1 MSISH
6 LIACFVNVRKFMKV
20 TLIHNPDAGNGDQP
34 SAEKLI
40 EMIRRAGHKPHY
52 QSSKDDAWETT
63 LENPGDLLAV
73 AGGDGIVGT
82 VAKRMIGRATPI
94 AVLPLGTA
102 NNIAKTLDLMDIPL
116 GELIRAWSTARRK
129 KFDAGVA
136 NGPWGSTYFIEG
148 LGIGLFTEMMT
159 RLDARGNI
167 DLAHLT
173 QPEEKITSVLEMLQ
187 ARLQTAPEI
196 KLNVTVD
203 GRDLSGE
210 YILLEVMNIKSI
222 GPNLFLAPAADPGDG
237 LLDVV
242 CLTRGAQETLDRCL
256 DECKEGNQAPTGLP
270 VRRGKHIHIEWEGTP
285 IHIDDEAWPES
296 GAKYPPSSTVID
308 ITVEPQTLEFLT
320 LP

>member
-1 MSISH
+1 
-6 LIACFVNVRKFMKV
+6 MKV

-34 SAEKLI
+34 SAEELI

-52 QSSKDDAWETT
+52 QSSKDDGWETT

-73 AGGDGIVGT
+73 AGGDGIVGK
-82 VAKRMIGRATPI
+82 VAKRMIGSGTPI
-94 AVLPLGTA
+94 AILPLGTA
-102 NNIAKTLDLMDIPL
+102 NNIAKTLNLMDIPL
-116 GELIRAWSTARRK
+116 AQLIQGWTTANRTE
-129 KFDAGVA
+129 FDAGVA
-136 NGPWGSTYFIEG
+136 NGPWGSTHFIEG

-173 QPEEKITSVLEMLQ
+173 EPEEKITSVLEMLQ
-187 ARLQTAPEI
+187 ARLQTSPEI

-237 LLDVV
+237 LFDVV
-242 CLTRGAQETLDRCL
+242 CLTRGAQETLNRCL
-256 DECKEGNQAPTGLP
+256 AECKKAAKRQPAYPCGEESKSSLRGRG
-270 VRRGKHIHIEWEGTP
+270 RRFISTTKR
-285 IHIDDEAWPES
+285 PES

-308 ITVEPQTLEFLT
+308 ITVEPQSLEFLT
-320 LP
+320 PP